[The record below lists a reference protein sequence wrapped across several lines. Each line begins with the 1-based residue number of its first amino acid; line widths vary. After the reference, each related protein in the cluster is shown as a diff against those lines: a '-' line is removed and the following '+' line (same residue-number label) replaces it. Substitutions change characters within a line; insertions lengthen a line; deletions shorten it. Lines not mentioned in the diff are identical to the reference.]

1 VERYKHEAPVF
12 KKERVIDAKGLAKET
27 WVSEKENNNPK

>member
-12 KKERVIDAKGLAKET
+12 KKESVVDAEGSVHGS
-27 WVSEKENNNPK
+27 WVSEKEKPK